1 MRKLL
6 LILTGLLLL
15 SFTTSEKRVYK
26 KGINFFKGTYTE
38 ALAKAK
44 EENKPV
50 FLDVYATWC
59 GPCKKLKKSTFK
71 DEAVGTYFNKNFI
84 NISIDG
90 ETEEGRAIVNKYRVR
105 VYPTLIIADYEG
117 NMRTKTTG
125 FVKPHIL
132 INFGKR
138 IIP

>member
-6 LILTGLLLL
+6 FLMITTLLF
-15 SFTTSEKRVYK
+15 SFSPNENKPFK
-26 KGINFFKGTYTE
+26 KGINFFKGSYAE

-44 EENKPV
+44 LENKPV
-50 FLDVYATWC
+50 FLDVYASWC
-59 GPCKKLKKSTFK
+59 EPCKKLKKTTFK
-71 DEAVGTYFNKNFI
+71 DETVGEYFNKKFI
-84 NISIDG
+84 CVAVDG
-90 ETEEGRAIVNKYRVR
+90 ETEEGNIILDKYNVR
-105 VYPTLIIADYEG
+105 SYPTLIIADYEG

-125 FVKPHIL
+125 FIKPQIL

>member
-1 MRKLL
+1 MKKFLVL
-6 LILTGLLLL
+6 FISILFL
-15 SFTTSEKRVYK
+15 SFSSKENKPFK

-50 FLDVYATWC
+50 FLDVYASWC
-59 GPCKKLKKSTFK
+59 GPCKKLKKTTFK
-71 DEAVGTYFNKNFI
+71 DEEVGEYFNKNFI
-84 NISIDG
+84 CIAIDG
-90 ETEEGRAIVNKYRVR
+90 ETEEGNVILDKYNVR
-105 VYPTLIIADYEG
+105 SYPTLIIADYEG

-138 IIP
+138 IVP

>member
-1 MRKLL
+1 MKKT
-6 LILTGLLLL
+6 LILFFTLISL
-15 SFTTSEKRVYK
+15 SFKSSEKEVHK
-26 KGINFFKGTYTE
+26 KGINFFKGSYKE

-50 FLDVYATWC
+50 FLDVYASWC
-59 GPCKKLKKSTFK
+59 GPCKKLKKTTFK
-71 DEAVGTYFNKNFI
+71 DETVGAYFNKNFI
-84 NISIDG
+84 CIAIDG
-90 ETEEGRAIVNKYRVR
+90 ETDEGLAIIEKYGVR
-105 VYPTLIIADYEG
+105 SYPTLIIADYEG

-138 IIP
+138 IVP

>member
-1 MRKLL
+1 MKKFLVLL
-6 LILTGLLLL
+6 VSLLFL
-15 SFTTSEKRVYK
+15 SFSTTKNKSYK
-26 KGINFFKGTYTE
+26 KGILFFKGTYTE

-50 FLDVYATWC
+50 FLDVYASWC
-59 GPCKKLKKSTFK
+59 GPCKRLKKTTFK
-71 DEAVGTYFNKNFI
+71 DEAVGEYFNKNFI
-84 NISIDG
+84 CVTIDG
-90 ETEEGRAIVNKYRVR
+90 ETEEGFAIIDKYKVR
-105 VYPTLIIADYEG
+105 SYPTLIISDYEG

-138 IIP
+138 IVP

>member
-1 MRKLL
+1 MKKILL
-6 LILTGLLLL
+6 LFITLFLV
-15 SFTTSEKRVYK
+15 SFTSSEKMVYK
-26 KGINFFKGTYTE
+26 KGIDFFKGTYTE

-50 FLDVYATWC
+50 FLDVYASWC
-59 GPCKKLKKSTFK
+59 GPCKKLKKTTFK
-71 DEAVGTYFNKNFI
+71 DEEVGEYFNKNFI
-84 NISIDG
+84 CVAIDG
-90 ETEEGRAIVNKYRVR
+90 ETEEGKAILDKYRVR
-105 VYPTLIIADYEG
+105 SYPTLIIADYEG

-138 IIP
+138 IVP

>member
-1 MRKLL
+1 MKKN
-6 LILTGLLLL
+6 LIFSIAVLIV
-15 SFTTSEKRVYK
+15 SFTSSEKKIYK

-50 FLDVYATWC
+50 FLDVYAGWC
-59 GPCKKLKKSTFK
+59 GPCKKLKKTTFK
-71 DEAVGTYFNKNFI
+71 DETVGEYFNKNFI
-84 NISIDG
+84 CIAIDG
-90 ETEEGRAIVNKYRVR
+90 ETDEGLAIIDKYKVR
-105 VYPTLIIADYEG
+105 SYPTLIIADYEG

-138 IIP
+138 IVP

>member
-1 MRKLL
+1 MKKILL
-6 LILTGLLLL
+6 LFITLLLV
-15 SFTTSEKRVYK
+15 SFTSSEKMVYK
-26 KGINFFKGTYTE
+26 KGIDFFKGTYTE

-50 FLDVYATWC
+50 FLDVYASWC
-59 GPCKKLKKSTFK
+59 GPCKKLKKTTFK
-71 DEAVGTYFNKNFI
+71 DEEVGDYFNKNFI
-84 NISIDG
+84 CIAIDG
-90 ETEEGRAIVNKYRVR
+90 ETEEGKAILDKYRVR
-105 VYPTLIIADYEG
+105 SYPTLIIADYEG

-138 IIP
+138 IVP